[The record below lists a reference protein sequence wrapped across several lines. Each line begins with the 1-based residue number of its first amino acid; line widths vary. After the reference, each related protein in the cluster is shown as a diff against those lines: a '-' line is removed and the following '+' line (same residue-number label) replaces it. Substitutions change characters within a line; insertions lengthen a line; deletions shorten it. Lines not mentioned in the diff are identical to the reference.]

1 MKYKSIYWF
10 LFDRNIGLKYFRGRN
25 PHEQKLSRI
34 SRILNNR
41 EIFQGHRFAEVY
53 EGKKK
58 IKNNFNSFF
67 LYQTTN
73 LVTDFKKILTRI
85 VGLFQ

>member
-25 PHEQKLSRI
+25 PHEQKLLRI

-41 EIFQGHRFAEVY
+41 EIFQGNRFAEVY

-58 IKNNFNSFF
+58 LKTILILFF
-67 LYQTTN
+67 IPNDKYGYR
-73 LVTDFKKILTRI
+73 F
-85 VGLFQ
+85 

>member
-10 LFDRNIGLKYFRGRN
+10 LFDRNICLKYFRGRN
-25 PHEQKLSRI
+25 PHEQKLLRI

-41 EIFQGHRFAEVY
+41 EIFQGNRFAEVY

-58 IKNNFNSFF
+58 KLKTILILFF
-67 LYQTTN
+67 IPNDKFGYR
-73 LVTDFKKILTRI
+73 F
-85 VGLFQ
+85 

>member
-1 MKYKSIYWF
+1 MKHKSIYWF

-58 IKNNFNSFF
+58 KLKTILILFF
-67 LYQTTN
+67 YTKRQIWLQ
-73 LVTDFKKILTRI
+73 ILKR
-85 VGLFQ
+85 F